1 MGLFG
6 ADTYVVRRAKLRQM
20 VGDGVIL
27 IPANLHAPNSYP
39 NNPYYFRQDSSFR
52 YLFGI
57 NEPSLVGVLDCDS
70 GEDRLFG
77 DNPTLTDMIWTG
89 DLPSLS
95 EMASAVGVTKTA
107 STSELYRYVA
117 EAQSSGR
124 AIHILPPYRGET
136 KLQLSD
142 LLGIHPKELD
152 RYFSA
157 ELIFAMSLLREVKSG
172 EEIAELEDAYTIG
185 LLMHTTAMRMTRA
198 GVTERE
204 VSGVL
209 AGIAQ
214 SQGGGVSFPTI
225 YTQHGEILHNTSQD
239 GVLTDGR
246 LVLCDAGAEN
256 LAGYCSDH
264 TRTYPVSG
272 SFSPIQRDIYNTVL
286 EAHYHVREIAHA
298 GMLYSDLHRSA
309 TMKLAEGL
317 RDIGLVR
324 GSLEEIEASEA
335 IKLFMPHGVG
345 HSLGMD
351 VHDCEAFGER
361 SFDYAKYEDLARE
374 TKTGVCRKYWQLR
387 EGSVITNEP
396 GVYFIGALID
406 QSLREGLYTSTVN
419 YDLIN
424 TLRDFGGIRI
434 EDDLAI
440 TAEGCREIGAE
451 NPIPK
456 SIAEIESFMNR

>member
-1 MGLFG
+1 
-6 ADTYVVRRAKLRQM
+6 M

-27 IPANLHAPNSYP
+27 IPANQHAPNSYP
-39 NNPYYFRQDSSFR
+39 NNAYYFRQDSSFR

-57 NEPSLVGVLDCDS
+57 NEPSLVGVLDCSS

-77 DNPTLTDMIWTG
+77 DDPTLTDMIWTG

-95 EMASAVGVTKTA
+95 EMASEVGVAKTA
-107 STSELYRYVA
+107 STSELYSYVG
-117 EAQSSGR
+117 ELIKCGR
-124 AIHILPPYRGET
+124 TIHILPPYRGET

-142 LLGIHPKELD
+142 LLAIHPKELD
-152 RYFSA
+152 QYFSA
-157 ELIFAMSLLREVKSG
+157 KLIFAMSLLREVKSA

-185 LLMHTTAMRMTRA
+185 HAMHTTAMRMTCA

-214 SQGGGVSFPTI
+214 NQGGGVSFPTI

-264 TRTYPVSG
+264 TRTYPVNG
-272 SFSPIQRDIYNTVL
+272 RFTPLQRDLYSAVL
-286 EAHYHVREIAHA
+286 ASHIHVREIAHA
-298 GMLYSDLHRSA
+298 GMLYQDLHRAA

-317 RDIGLVR
+317 REVGLLR
-324 GSLEEIEASEA
+324 GSMEEIEASEA

-374 TKTGVCRKYWQLR
+374 TQTGVCRKYWQLR
-387 EGSVITNEP
+387 EGSIITNEP
-396 GVYFIGALID
+396 GLYFIGALID
-406 QSLREGLYTSTVN
+406 QSQREGLYTSTVN
-419 YDLIN
+419 YELVSK
-424 TLRDFGGIRI
+424 LRDFGGIRI
-434 EDDLAI
+434 EDDLII

-456 SIAEIESFMNR
+456 SIEEIESFMNM